1 MNNFKTDFMSFIK
14 STSQKPKML
23 EFVAQLELLENTY
36 DKTIHGLI
44 NTLNNDN
51 IRTISTNLNQP
62 IDTYKTRLMNE
73 YNINEIQDTLSI
85 HDLICIFNDIKKTLS
100 YFTNL
105 SFYKSS
111 LDRNDIFNN
120 LKSKFNNT
128 IKKFYD
134 KPEYE
139 RLIKLIQTNL
149 FDYDLSEY
157 DIHQMQI
164 IYSDIFDNF
173 NFNLHNIFCE
183 DKFKVVFKKTVLFKL
198 INSIT
203 ISLDKLNSESSEF
216 IISDKLKNKFY
227 LHTTETNVCNLEK
240 SKLENITLEQDII
253 TNIDKKY
260 KNLFQSIVNNSI
272 KKITNYNNLLYEI
285 SDISLDDDGK
295 DATDYEQGEHFNED
309 LAEAEDE

>member
-1 MNNFKTDFMSFIK
+1 MKYK
-14 STSQKPKML
+14 
-23 EFVAQLELLENTY
+23 
-36 DKTIHGLI
+36 IHFSI
-44 NTLNNDN
+44 N
-51 IRTISTNLNQP
+51 
-62 IDTYKTRLMNE
+62 
-73 YNINEIQDTLSI
+73 
-85 HDLICIFNDIKKTLS
+85 DLISIFNDIKKTLS

-105 SFYKSS
+105 SVYKNS

-134 KPEYE
+134 KSEYE
-139 RLIKLIQTNL
+139 RLIKLIQTNF

-164 IYSDIFDNF
+164 IYLDILNNF
-173 NFNLHNIFCE
+173 NFNLQNIFCE

-203 ISLDKLNSESSEF
+203 ISLDKLNSEDSEF
-216 IISDKLKNKFY
+216 IVSDKLKHKFY

-240 SKLENITLEQDII
+240 SKLENITLEQEKI
-253 TNIDKKY
+253 TNIDRKY

-272 KKITNYNNLLYEI
+272 KKITNYNNLLNEI
-285 SDISLDDDGK
+285 ADISLDDDGK
-295 DATDYEQGEHFNED
+295 DAADYEYGEHFNED
-309 LAEAEDE
+309 LFSPKMNKYHNILLIYFFYF